1 MKIVDL
7 REVHP
12 RALDRLFDEQARFWR
27 EVFLWNYRPA
37 LDMIRRFVST
47 RSLEGVA
54 VTDGDEAVAYS
65 FYIFENRKGLIGD
78 FFVSPRFSP
87 LEVACPLLTR
97 ILALL
102 QFVPWVNRVETHIMP
117 LETDVLQ
124 FLTQHDFSLY
134 ERQFMRLDLQR
145 PADPSRGVTSAVRNP
160 CVPNTTNRDAGGV
173 PTRDAA
179 HARTPGA
186 IAKSGPFIV
195 ERWNQRDTDGVAR
208 LIHLAYATHIDSQ
221 INDQYS
227 SQEGAH
233 RFLRNITQ
241 TVACGEF
248 LREGSFVLRPRGE
261 LQPAGVVL
269 ASKVD
274 DGVAH
279 ITQICVQP
287 GYQRNGIGR
296 ILMEASIEAL
306 QQRRYHDLTLT
317 VTSANQNAVRL
328 YETLGFCTLRKFCA
342 GVWRA

>member
-1 MKIVDL
+1 
-7 REVHP
+7 
-12 RALDRLFDEQARFWR
+12 
-27 EVFLWNYRPA
+27 
-37 LDMIRRFVST
+37 
-47 RSLEGVA
+47 
-54 VTDGDEAVAYS
+54 
-65 FYIFENRKGLIGD
+65 
-78 FFVSPRFSP
+78 
-87 LEVACPLLTR
+87 
-97 ILALL
+97 
-102 QFVPWVNRVETHIMP
+102 
-117 LETDVLQ
+117 
-124 FLTQHDFSLY
+124 
-134 ERQFMRLDLQR
+134 
-145 PADPSRGVTSAVRNP
+145 
-160 CVPNTTNRDAGGV
+160 
-173 PTRDAA
+173 
-179 HARTPGA
+179 
-186 IAKSGPFIV
+186 
-195 ERWNQRDTDGVAR
+195 VAR

-227 SQEGAH
+227 SEDGAQ

-287 GYQRNGIGR
+287 GYQHNGIGR
-296 ILMEASIEAL
+296 TLMEASIEAL

-328 YETLGFCTLRKFCA
+328 YGSLGFCTLRKFCA